1 MSELQLQAKKRVG
14 SQIADWI
21 DDGMT
26 LGLGT
31 GSTAAEAIRAL
42 GKRIESEGL
51 TVRGVA
57 TSFAAER
64 LAHENRIPLISLE
77 DVDFLDL
84 AFDGADEVDPGTNL
98 IKGRGAAQT
107 REKIVASASRRF
119 VVLVDESK
127 LVRHLGE
134 KMPLPVEFVP
144 LAMAPVSKII
154 RELGGRPRL
163 RMGQRKDGPVVSDQG
178 LWIIDA
184 AFSEAF
190 DVQRV
195 NDELLS
201 TPGVLDHGLFLNLA
215 TDVLVGHSDGTVE
228 HLKGQDRSTRE

>member
-134 KMPLPVEFVP
+134 KMPLTVEFVP

-195 NDELLS
+195 NDGLLS